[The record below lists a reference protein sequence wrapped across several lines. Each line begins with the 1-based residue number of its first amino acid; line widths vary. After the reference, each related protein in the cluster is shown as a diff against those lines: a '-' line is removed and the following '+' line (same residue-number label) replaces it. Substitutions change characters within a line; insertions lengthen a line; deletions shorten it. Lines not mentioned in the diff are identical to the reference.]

1 MIDNK
6 NLLKLLRIELRKM
19 SNGNKLKF
27 LTYKKDRSVLVE
39 KNGDNFRI
47 VEDGYRKIVWDDLTE
62 AEVLKRAKRLQKIE
76 FPRNNKLY
84 LGRER

>member
-47 VEDGYRKIVWDDLTE
+47 VEDCRK
-62 AEVLKRAKRLQKIE
+62 
-76 FPRNNKLY
+76 
-84 LGRER
+84 

>member
-27 LTYKKDRSVLVE
+27 LTYKNDRKTKKSIHEL
-39 KNGDNFRI
+39 N
-47 VEDGYRKIVWDDLTE
+47 
-62 AEVLKRAKRLQKIE
+62 
-76 FPRNNKLY
+76 
-84 LGRER
+84 